1 MKIKSKFKIGDM
13 MIISLDGDILQKEAE
28 FVLIDGVK
36 YHFDIAYDIPS
47 TIGVKVD
54 EIKSDEVEFV

>member
-1 MKIKSKFKIGDM
+1 MKIKSKLKIGDM
-13 MIISLDGDILQKEAE
+13 IIITLDGDIFEKKAD

-36 YHFDIAYDIPS
+36 YRYDVAYDFPS

-54 EIKSDEVEFV
+54 EIKSIEVEFV